1 MTLGINGEDTLIS
14 ISDKDFNEVLVD
26 KYILKYTG
34 ENGIVLDMFERT
46 AKEISDAKFEVL
58 KKLLGKDVPIELQT
72 DSYFNYILKIFGFR
86 NSTINDE
93 ISILLDFA
101 TKLLN
106 NSTPLDGDIAKLV
119 NDNIMDL
126 LAVI

>member
-26 KYILKYTG
+26 KYKYIKYTG
-34 ENGIVLDMFERT
+34 ENGIVLDIFERT

-72 DSYFNYILKIFGFR
+72 DSYFNYILKVFGFR
-86 NSTINDE
+86 KGE
-93 ISILLDFA
+93 
-101 TKLLN
+101 
-106 NSTPLDGDIAKLV
+106 
-119 NDNIMDL
+119 
-126 LAVI
+126 VI

>member
-26 KYILKYTG
+26 KFILKYTG

-72 DSYFNYILKIFGFR
+72 DSYFNYILKVFGFR
-86 NSTINDE
+86 KGEVRWQKNNWKYFI
-93 ISILLDFA
+93 IYSIL
-101 TKLLN
+101 KIV
-106 NSTPLDGDIAKLV
+106 GAK
-119 NDNIMDL
+119 MK
-126 LAVI
+126 